1 MKNKKWI
8 VVLISIIVVV
18 AGGYYVYKTKIQKPK
33 TDYQISY
40 IKPAYND
47 MLIYVS
53 TTGMVQPEDR
63 IVIKP
68 DIPGRI
74 DKVQV
79 KEGQHVQSGQTLI
92 LMSSTDRA
100 SLLDAAKLKGSSVY
114 KYWEDVYK
122 PIPLLAPINGEV
134 IAVNF
139 NAGQAVGLSDELI
152 VLSDHLIVKAQVD
165 ETDIG
170 KIKLGQKTNIYL
182 DAYPNDIVTGKVI
195 HISYESTVVNNVTIY
210 EVEIILDKTPAFFRS
225 GMSANI
231 NILVKDK
238 KHVLTL
244 PLTAIQEEG
253 NKKFVLVQ
261 NGKNPAEKVRIKI
274 GLMDDTKAEIIS
286 GLNENNQIEIKTK
299 KYNSKKKVNGSPL
312 SIKRPGGA
320 GSKAH

>member
-8 VVLISIIVVV
+8 IVLLIIIVVA

-40 IKPAYND
+40 IKPAYKD

-68 DIPGRI
+68 DIAGRI
-74 DKVQV
+74 DNVMV
-79 KEGQHVQSGQTLI
+79 KEGQKVKSGQTLI

-100 SLLDAAKLKGSSVY
+100 SLLDAAKLKGNSVY

-122 PIPLLAPINGEV
+122 PIPLLAPISGEV

-139 NAGQAVGLSDELI
+139 DSGQAVGLSDVLI

-170 KIKLGQKTNIYL
+170 KVKLGQKANIYL
-182 DAYPNDIVTGKVI
+182 DAYPNDIVTGKVT

-210 EVEIILDKTPAFFRS
+210 EVEIILDKIPTFFRS

-231 NILVKDK
+231 NILVMDK
-238 KHVLTL
+238 KHTLTL
-244 PLTAIQEEG
+244 PLTAIQEENG
-253 NKKFVLVQ
+253 KKFVLVQ
-261 NGKNPAEKVRIKI
+261 NGKSSAGKVRIKT

-286 GLNENNQIEIKTK
+286 GLTENDQIEIKTK
-299 KYNSKKKVNGSPL
+299 KYNSKTKVNGSPL
-312 SIKRPGGA
+312 SIKRPSGG
-320 GSKAH
+320 SSRAH